1 MKLGLDYFSLTC
13 IIVNMEERKL
23 YLKVWDELAREK
35 SMVFMVG
42 PRQAGKT
49 TLAQII
55 SGSFTNSLYFN
66 WDIPGHRTKFLADP
80 NFFED
85 ITRKD
90 DSKPLIILD
99 EIHEFKDWKNY
110 LKGAY
115 DQFHDR
121 YQFLVSGS
129 GRLDVYQKGG
139 DSLAGR
145 YYLFR
150 LWPFTIAELGGRN
163 CDIEKFLQNPLGIR
177 NIKGEKL
184 KEVWKRLSELSGF
197 PEPYLVNKKASYRR
211 WSNTYSNQL
220 IREDIRDLTAV
231 KSVKEIET
239 LYYLLPSKVG
249 SPLSIP
255 SLASNLRVTYN
266 SIRNWLSVFEMFF
279 LVFSVYPWTKKI
291 SRAIQ
296 KERKV
301 YLWDSPRIEDE
312 SRRFENMVAAE
323 LWRAVTQWNDLGRG
337 KFSLHFIK
345 NKEKQEVDFLIANG
359 GRPFL
364 LVEAKI
370 SDEQPS
376 PALRKFQTALN
387 IPAVQLLMEHEGY
400 KLTSNGGQNIL
411 IAPAYQWL
419 SRLP

>member
-1 MKLGLDYFSLTC
+1 
-13 IIVNMEERKL
+13 MEERKL
-23 YLKVWDELAREK
+23 YHKVWDELAQEK

-55 SGSFTNSLYFN
+55 ARSFANSLYFN
-66 WDIPGHRTKFLADP
+66 WDIPDHRTKLIANP

-85 ITRKD
+85 VTRKD
-90 DSKPLIILD
+90 ASKPLIVLD
-99 EIHEFKDWKNY
+99 EIHKFKDWKNY

-145 YYLFR
+145 YYLFHI
-150 LWPFTIAELGGRN
+150 WPFTIAELGGRN
-163 CDIEKFLQNPLGIR
+163 LDIKEFLQNPLKIR
-177 NIKGEKL
+177 MAKREEL
-184 KEVWKRLSELSGF
+184 KETWKRLSELSGF
-197 PEPYLVNKKASYRR
+197 PKPYLVNKTTSYRR

-231 KSVKEIET
+231 KSIKEIET

-249 SPLSIP
+249 SPLSVP
-255 SLASNLRVTYN
+255 SLASDLRVTYN
-266 SIRNWLSVFEMFF
+266 SIRNWLSVFELFF

-312 SRRFENMVAAE
+312 SHRFENMVAVE
-323 LWRAVTQWNDLGRG
+323 LWRAVTQWNDLGYG

-345 NKEKQEVDFLIANG
+345 NKEKQEVDFLIAYG
-359 GRPFL
+359 GKPLL
-364 LVEAKI
+364 LVEAKL
-370 SDEQPS
+370 SEEQPS
-376 PALRKFQTALN
+376 SSLRKFQRALN
-387 IPAVQLLMEHEGY
+387 IPAVQLLLEHEGY
-400 KLTSNGGQNIL
+400 KLISNNGQNIL